1 MSNEVLLDDDRVNRV
16 GIDEGILCAGK
27 NIAQIELI
35 LNSARESD
43 RTLLLTRL
51 APNVFGELSAQWQQ
65 LLDYDSV
72 SRTGIFGEIA
82 TVSGVPKIAIVSAGT
97 SDVPVA
103 REAMRTLFYHQ
114 VNSTEIHDVG
124 GAGLWR
130 LQQRV
135 PELSRYPVIIVVA
148 GMDAALPTVLGGL
161 VSGLLIGVPSSTGY
175 GVSRNGE
182 SALTS
187 MLVSCA
193 PGVAVTNI
201 DNGFGAACIALRA
214 LRAAVLMEAVNN

>member
-27 NIAQIELI
+27 NIAQIDLI

-82 TVSGVPKIAIVSAGT
+82 TVSDAPKIAIVSAGT

-103 REAMRTLFYHQ
+103 REAMRTLFSHQ

-124 GAGLWR
+124 VAGLWR

-135 PELSRYPVIIVVA
+135 PELSRYPGIIVVA

-214 LRAAVLMEAVNN
+214 LRAAVLMEAVND